1 MNHRPRCLDPWQNF
15 LLLLA
20 ILYPPNGV
28 VADQVIE
35 KNLEIARQTGA
46 IKNRVALPL
55 VVDFQ
60 FVKEAQNEL
69 SGKKP

>member
-1 MNHRPRCLDPWQNF
+1 MANF

-60 FVKEAQNEL
+60 FVKEA
-69 SGKKP
+69 